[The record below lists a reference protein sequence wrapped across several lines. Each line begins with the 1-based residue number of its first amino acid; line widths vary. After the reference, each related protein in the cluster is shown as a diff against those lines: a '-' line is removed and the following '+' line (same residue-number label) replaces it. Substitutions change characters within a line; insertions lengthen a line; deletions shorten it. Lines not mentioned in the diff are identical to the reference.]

1 MELRR
6 VNRGANG
13 YDGIIYIVVEG
24 TPNDFLGGL
33 IIKTQV
39 REGMMMVKRGSWWW
53 FVCATQDGGL
63 MSVPI

>member
-33 IIKTQV
+33 IIKT
-39 REGMMMVKRGSWWW
+39 
-53 FVCATQDGGL
+53 
-63 MSVPI
+63 